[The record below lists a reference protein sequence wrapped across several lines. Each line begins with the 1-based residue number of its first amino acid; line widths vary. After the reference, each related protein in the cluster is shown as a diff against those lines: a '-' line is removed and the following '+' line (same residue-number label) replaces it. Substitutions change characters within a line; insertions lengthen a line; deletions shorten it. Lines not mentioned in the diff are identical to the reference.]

1 MSQPSFYC
9 LLLKISKVL
18 ISDIIVISD
27 KLNTD
32 GYLGTVDIEKAK
44 SLKTL

>member
-1 MSQPSFYC
+1 MAANPF
-9 LLLKISKVL
+9 KIDEGEGETL
-18 ISDIIVISD
+18 ISDIFDISD